1 MRKILITGGTIFV
14 SRYIAEYYTKFIP
27 EYTSE
32 QEAEVYVM
40 NRGTHNQVKGV
51 HLIECDKNSIGGKL
65 SEYDFDVVI
74 AVNIYTGDEM
84 QKLLDGLRTIRD
96 FIFISSSA
104 VYPETL
110 PQPFTEEQECGANS
124 IWGDYGTNK
133 LEAEQILLKR
143 CPQAYIL
150 RPPYLYGKMNNLYR
164 EAFVFDCALVER
176 TFCIPND
183 GSMKLQ
189 FFHVKDLCRFIDI
202 LLRTHP
208 SQHIFN
214 VGNKEAEDINS
225 FVKACYKVVGAEPE
239 IINVG
244 REHAQ
249 RSYFPFHDY
258 SYVLDVT
265 KMYELMP
272 DTMPFLK
279 GLKDSYKW
287 YVQNQGAV
295 NKKPYFDY
303 IDRFIL
309 K

>member
-14 SRYIAEYYTKFIP
+14 SRYLAEYYTKFIP
-27 EYTSE
+27 EYMSE

-40 NRGTHNQVKGV
+40 NRGTHNQVQGV
-51 HLIECDKNSIGGKL
+51 HLIECDKNNIGNALKK
-65 SEYDFDVVI
+65 YDFDVVI
-74 AVNIYTGDEM
+74 AVNIYTAAEM
-84 QKLLDGLRTIRD
+84 ENLLNGLRTVRD

-110 PQPFTEEQECGANS
+110 PQPFSEEQQCGANS
-124 IWGDYGTNK
+124 IWGSYGINK
-133 LEAEQILLKR
+133 LEAENVLLSR
-143 CPQAYIL
+143 CPQAYVL

-164 EAFVFDCALVER
+164 EAFVFDCALIER
-176 TFCIPND
+176 PFYVPKD

-189 FFHVKDLCRFIDI
+189 FFHVNDLCRFIDI
-202 LLRTHP
+202 LLRVHP
-208 SQHIFN
+208 RQHIFN
-214 VGNKEAEDINS
+214 VGNREIEDINS
-225 FVKACYKVVGAEPE
+225 FVKACCKVIGAIPE
-239 IINVG
+239 IIYVG
-244 REHAQ
+244 EEHAQ

-258 SYVLDVT
+258 GYELDVT

-272 DTMPFLK
+272 ETLPFSK

-287 YVQNQGAV
+287 YVNNQSAV

-303 IDRFIL
+303 IDFHII

>member
-1 MRKILITGGTIFV
+1 MKKILITGGTIFV
-14 SRYIAEYYTKFIP
+14 SRYIAEYYTGFIP

-40 NRGTHNQVKGV
+40 NRGTHNQVDGV
-51 HLIECDKNSIGGKL
+51 HLIECDKNNIGGKL
-65 SEYDFDVVI
+65 LDYDFDVVI
-74 AVNIYTGDEM
+74 AVNIYTPDEM
-84 QKLLDGLRTIRD
+84 QNLLNGLRTIRD
-96 FIFISSSA
+96 FVFISSSA

-110 PQPFTEEQECGANS
+110 PQPFSEEQECGANS
-124 IWGDYGTNK
+124 IWGDYGVNK
-133 LEAEQILLKR
+133 LAAEQVLLSR

-176 TFCIPND
+176 PLYVPND

-189 FFHVKDLCRFIDI
+189 FFHVNDLCRFIDI

-208 SQHIFN
+208 TQHIFN
-214 VGNKEAEDINS
+214 VGNSEPEDINS
-225 FVKACYKVVGAEPE
+225 FVKACCKVVGSEPTL
-239 IINVG
+239 ISVG
-244 REHAQ
+244 NEHAQ

-258 SYVLDVT
+258 SYVLDVS
-265 KMYELMP
+265 KMSELMP
-272 DTMPFLK
+272 ETMLFAK

-287 YVQNQGAV
+287 YVKNQSAV
-295 NKKPYFDY
+295 NRKPYFDY
-303 IDRFIL
+303 IDKFIA

>member
-1 MRKILITGGTIFV
+1 MKKILITGGTIFV
-14 SRYIAEYYTKFIP
+14 SRYIAEYYTGFIP

-40 NRGTHNQVKGV
+40 NRGTHNQVDGV
-51 HLIECDKNSIGGKL
+51 HLIECDKNNIGGKL
-65 SEYDFDVVI
+65 LDYDFDVVI
-74 AVNIYTGDEM
+74 AVNIYTPDEM
-84 QKLLDGLRTIRD
+84 QNLLNGLRTIRD
-96 FIFISSSA
+96 FVFISSSA

-110 PQPFTEEQECGANS
+110 PQPFSEEQECGANI
-124 IWGDYGTNK
+124 IWGDYGVNK
-133 LEAEQILLKR
+133 LAAERVLLSR

-176 TFCIPND
+176 PFYVPND

-189 FFHVKDLCRFIDI
+189 FFHVNDLCRFIDI

-208 SQHIFN
+208 TQHIFN
-214 VGNKEAEDINS
+214 VGNSEPEDINS
-225 FVKACYKVVGAEPE
+225 FVKACCKVVGSEPTL
-239 IINVG
+239 ISVG
-244 REHAQ
+244 NEHAQ

-258 SYVLDVT
+258 SYVLDVS
-265 KMYELMP
+265 KMSELMP
-272 DTMPFLK
+272 ETMLFAK

-287 YVQNQGAV
+287 YVKNQSAV
-295 NKKPYFDY
+295 NRKPYFDY
-303 IDRFIL
+303 IDKFIA